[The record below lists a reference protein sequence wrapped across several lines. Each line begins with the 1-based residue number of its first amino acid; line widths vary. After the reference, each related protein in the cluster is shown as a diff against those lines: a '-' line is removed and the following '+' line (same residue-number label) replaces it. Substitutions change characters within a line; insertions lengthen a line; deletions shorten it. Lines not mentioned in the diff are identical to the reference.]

1 MSSKILFDSRADHSF
16 ISQKFRRKLKL
27 SPHRLNYPV
36 IVEIAGGRNVFF
48 SNKLESVTID
58 INGNVF
64 RKELLPNEFNVIL
77 GMDWLGDN
85 LM

>member
-1 MSSKILFDSRADHSF
+1 M
-16 ISQKFRRKLKL
+16 
-27 SPHRLNYPV
+27 